1 MGLFDVHAH
10 LTDRRLAARE
20 EEVLSN
26 AARAGVTTIV
36 TNGLNPGDNRA
47 VLALAARAPA
57 VKAAIGLYP
66 VDAVLPEML
75 AMGVPYERPDAAPTS
90 GDEGAAFV
98 EEHGHEAVAI
108 GEIGLD
114 RHWVPEALWA
124 RQEEVFRRLVRAA
137 RHLGKPVVVHS
148 RKAEQRMLEVL
159 VEEGADRVDWHC
171 FGGKVKLG
179 QRIAEH
185 RGQWLSIP
193 ANAAKSES
201 FRRLLETLPRDR
213 VLLETDCPYL
223 GPERGV
229 LNEPANV
236 AVTLALAA
244 ELWGCPEER
253 VLDQLEDNFEALF
266 GFRP

>member
-1 MGLFDVHAH
+1 MTLFDVHAH

-20 EEVLSN
+20 AEVLAN

-36 TNGLNPGDNRA
+36 SNGLNPADNLA
-47 VLALAARAPA
+47 VLALAERTPV
-57 VKAAIGLYP
+57 VKPAIGLYP

-75 AMGVPYERPDAAPTS
+75 AMGVDYERPDTEPVGA
-90 GDEGAAFV
+90 DEAVAFV
-98 EEHGHEAVAI
+98 EEHGHRAVAI

-114 RHWVPEALWA
+114 RYWVPEALWA
-124 RQEEVFRRLVRAA
+124 RQEEVFRRLLRVAKA
-137 RHLGKPVVVHS
+137 LGKPVILHS

-159 VEEGADRVDWHC
+159 LDEGMDRVDWHC
-171 FGGKVKLG
+171 FGGKVKHGLA
-179 QRIAEH
+179 IAEH

-193 ANAAKSES
+193 ANAAKNES
-201 FRRLLETLPRDR
+201 FRKLLEKLPRDR

-236 AVTLALAA
+236 AVTVALTST
-244 ELWGCPEER
+244 LWGVPEER
-253 VLDQLEDNFEALF
+253 VVDQLAENFEALF
-266 GFRP
+266 GFAP